1 MEIVFTEWVPVTDA
15 SSVGA
20 VRRAAQGA
28 ARKLEFD
35 ETRAGEL
42 ALLATEVSR
51 NVLIHGGG
59 GQVIVSGMEHGA
71 ARTARILAMD
81 NGAGIAN
88 VAQAMTD
95 GYSTAGTPGG
105 GLGAM
110 KRIATQFEVLTGRGG
125 TIVLLELVQ
134 APREEDP
141 RQNGLPIAGL
151 PIAGLPLAG
160 LVVPYPG
167 ERLSGDGWACHADA
181 DRTLVL
187 LVDGLGHGR
196 EAHDAAQEAIAG
208 FREHAGLGPGDI
220 LGYLH
225 DGLRKTRGAVAAVA
239 EILPGQRQLTY
250 AGVGNISCVL
260 LADGKSHSLV
270 SHNGTLGMTA
280 RKIQEFHAEWPPDG
294 VLILH
299 SDGVQTRWDLSS
311 YSGLLARH
319 SAVIAGALL
328 RDFRRQRDDASVV
341 VVKAA

>member
-1 MEIVFTEWVPVTDA
+1 MEIVFTEWIPVTDA

-42 ALLATEVSR
+42 SLLATEVSR
-51 NVLIHGGG
+51 NVLVHGGG
-59 GQVIVSGMEHGA
+59 GQVIVSGMDLGN

-81 NGAGIAN
+81 NGTGIAN
-88 VAQAMTD
+88 LPQAMSD
-95 GYSTAGTPGG
+95 GFSTAGTPGG

-110 KRIATQFEVLTGRGG
+110 KRIATQFEVFTGRGG
-125 TIVLLELVQ
+125 TIVLLELG
-134 APREEDP
+134 AARLED
-141 RQNGLPIAGL
+141 GLSMDGLNMDGLNIAGL
-151 PIAGLPLAG
+151 A
-160 LVVPYPG
+160 VPYPG
-167 ERLSGDGWACHADA
+167 ERFCGDGWACHADP

-187 LVDGLGHGR
+187 LADGIGHGR
-196 EAHDAAQEAIAG
+196 EANEAADEAIAC
-208 FREHAGLGPGDI
+208 FREHASLGPGEI

-225 DGLRKTRGAVAAVA
+225 DALRKTRGAVAGVV
-239 EILPGQRQLTY
+239 EILPRQRQLTY

-260 LADGKSHSLV
+260 LAAGKSHSLV
-270 SHNGTLGMTA
+270 SHNGTLGMAA
-280 RKIQEFHAEWPPDG
+280 RKIQEFHSDWPPDG
-294 VLILH
+294 VLVLH
-299 SDGVQTRWDLSS
+299 SDGVQTRWDLSG
-311 YSGLLARH
+311 YAGLLARH

>member
-20 VRRAAQGA
+20 VRRAAQGV
-28 ARKLEFD
+28 ARKLELD

-51 NVLIHGGG
+51 NVLVHGGG
-59 GQVIVSGMEHGA
+59 GQVIVSGMTFGE
-71 ARTARILAMD
+71 ARTARVLARILAMD

-95 GYSTAGTPGG
+95 GFSTAGTPGG

-110 KRIATQFEVLTGRGG
+110 KRIATHFEVFTGRGG
-125 TIVLLELVQ
+125 TIVLLELGE
-134 APREEDP
+134 APPEDVPLEE
-141 RQNGLPIAGL
+141 
-151 PIAGLPLAG
+151 GLPLAG
-160 LVVPYPG
+160 LVAPYPG
-167 ERLSGDGWACHADA
+167 EKLSGDGWACHADA
-181 DRTLVL
+181 ERTVVL
-187 LVDGLGHGR
+187 LADGIGHGR
-196 EAHDAAQEAIAG
+196 EAHDAAEEAIAS
-208 FREHAGLGPGDI
+208 FRDHASLPPGEI
-220 LGYLH
+220 LSYLN
-225 DGLRKTRGAVAAVA
+225 DALRKTRGAVAAVA
-239 EILPGQRQLTY
+239 EILPAQRQVTY

-260 LADGKSHSLV
+260 LAAGKSRSLV
-270 SHNGTLGMTA
+270 SHNGTLGLTA
-280 RKIQEFHAEWPPDG
+280 RKIQEFHADWPPDG
-294 VLILH
+294 VLVLH
-299 SDGVQTRWDLSS
+299 SDGVQTRWDLSA